1 MDECKEKSSIRRE
14 IFQKLAGLFLWELPA
29 EIPAAYV
36 EYELLKNGFVAF
48 FKYDGKPQAI
58 RVNFTE
64 EPNAYFVHDKFIY
77 ANPVIGGG
85 TLTDGNE
92 CVIAYNEP
100 NARWTPR
107 TTYEIIDRY
116 AELGAAVNVSLNVA
130 LKNGRLMYFGTADTQ
145 QAIQGFNDLMCAVW
159 DGKKA
164 FAINSDTLI
173 TDGLKILPAA
183 AHTTDYLRQISECRE
198 YIINSCLSSFGVHA
212 NTILKRERQL
222 TNEIDLQMERPS
234 FNVYT
239 MLYERKQ
246 AAKRLSELFDF
257 PVKVRLNPLLS
268 IVDYIDEDVY
278 NEGVTD
284 ESLKETNREIIGG
297 DENVP
302 TESESDEESTEN
314 NY

>member
-1 MDECKEKSSIRRE
+1 MDECREHKSIRRE

-48 FKYDGKPQAI
+48 FKVDGKPQAM
-58 RVNFTE
+58 RVNFAE

-77 ANPVIGGG
+77 ANPIIGSG
-85 TLTDGNE
+85 TLTDGDE

-100 NARWTPR
+100 NARWYPK

-116 AELGAAVNVSLNVA
+116 AELGASVNVSLNVA

-145 QAIQGFNDLMCAVW
+145 QAIQGFNDLMAAVW

-164 FAINSDTLI
+164 FAINSETLI
-173 TDGLKILPAA
+173 SDGLKILPAA
-183 AHTTDYLRQISECRE
+183 SQVTDYLRQLSECRE

-222 TNEIDLQMERPS
+222 VNEIDLQQERPS

-239 MLYERKQ
+239 MLYERKK
-246 AAKRLSELFDF
+246 AAKRLSELFNY

-278 NEGVTD
+278 NEGITD
-284 ESLKETNREIIGG
+284 EPLKETNREIIGG
-297 DENVP
+297 DNDVS

-314 NY
+314 NS

>member
-1 MDECKEKSSIRRE
+1 MEECKEKSSIRRE

-48 FKYDGKPQAI
+48 FKYNGKPQAM
-58 RVNFTE
+58 RVNFAE
-64 EPNAYFVHDKFIY
+64 EPNAYFIHDKFIY
-77 ANPVIGGG
+77 ANPIIGSG
-85 TLTDGNE
+85 TLTDGDE

-100 NARWTPR
+100 NARWRPK

-116 AELGAAVNVSLNVA
+116 ATLWASVNVSLDVA

-145 QAIQGFNDLMCAVW
+145 QAIQGFNDLMSAVW

-164 FAINSDTLI
+164 FAINSDTLVS
-173 TDGLKILPAA
+173 DGLKILPAA
-183 AHTTDYLRQISECRE
+183 GQVTDYLRQLSECRE

-234 FNVYT
+234 FNIYT
-239 MLYERKQ
+239 MLYERKR
-246 AAKRLSELFDF
+246 AAKRLSELFDY
-257 PVKVRLNPLLS
+257 PIKVCLNPLLS
-268 IVDYIDEDVY
+268 IVDYIDEDMY
-278 NEGVTD
+278 NEDITD
-284 ESLKETNREIIGG
+284 EPLKETNREIIGG
-297 DENVP
+297 NENETV
-302 TESESDEESTEN
+302 EENESTNTETVD
-314 NY
+314 